1 MNQTLFC
8 LLVVVYAHVS
18 FLFGNAAQSPICR
31 IVDSQQDQRTA
42 PRRTLC
48 PAAHAVSTQWTLYH
62 PSERI
67 ETLSA
72 KPKAARKKPTS
83 KKHKLAHVPTCLS
96 HQEIHKTSRAILQA
110 SWRLWY
116 LLRVPVHLQP
126 AEKHARICIPW
137 SLCALV
143 DGGLT
148 LCWEPCASA

>member
-18 FLFGNAAQSPICR
+18 FFVTTLGNAAQSPICR

-72 KPKAARKKPTS
+72 KPKAARKKTTS
-83 KKHKLAHVPTCLS
+83 KKHKLAHVPTRLS
-96 HQEIHKTSRAILQA
+96 HQEIHKTSRQYFKRAGGFGTFFV
-110 SWRLWY
+110 Y
-116 LLRVPVHLQP
+116 LYTFSLRRSML
-126 AEKHARICIPW
+126 
-137 SLCALV
+137 
-143 DGGLT
+143 
-148 LCWEPCASA
+148 ASASHGACVHWLMEA

>member
-18 FLFGNAAQSPICR
+18 FFVTTLGNAAQSPICR

-72 KPKAARKKPTS
+72 KPKAARKNKNS
-83 KKHKLAHVPTCLS
+83 KKHKLAHVPTRLS

-137 SLCALV
+137 SLCA
-143 DGGLT
+143 
-148 LCWEPCASA
+148 